1 MLKWRSFA
9 LALIVAILPAALAR
23 SAELKPAT
31 LQEWNE
37 YVHKS
42 TISADKSKTFLWI
55 DESADRQARVQHGE
69 VLVAPVIGRG
79 TQSVQDGLIHDWI
92 GGVFIPGASVQDVR
106 AVLNAYDHYKD
117 IYKPVVT
124 DSKAIPCDG
133 VDQSFSMV
141 WKRHVMF
148 VTAAMQARYLAH
160 EATIDQR
167 HGYSIVDA
175 IEIQQIENYGHR
187 NERALPPDTGNGFIW
202 RIRSIVNYEERD
214 GGLYLQIEAIAL
226 TRGIPS
232 SIEWMV
238 RPVVGRLS
246 IDSLAATLGQTR
258 DAVIKRSASKHTDGV
273 NEPPTPMALMSARR

>member
-1 MLKWRSFA
+1 MLKWKSFA
-9 LALIVAILPAALAR
+9 LALVAILPAALAR

-31 LQEWNE
+31 LHAWNE
-37 YVHKS
+37 YLRES
-42 TISADKSKTFLWI
+42 RAPADTGNAILWI
-55 DESADRQARVQHGE
+55 DESADRRARFQHGE
-69 VLVAPVIGRG
+69 VLVAPVIERG
-79 TQSVQDGLIHDWI
+79 TQNVSDGLIHDWI
-92 GGVFIPGASVQDVR
+92 GGVFIPGASVQDLR
-106 AVLNAYDHYKD
+106 AVLDNYDRYKE
-117 IYKPVVT
+117 IYRPVVT

-133 VDQSFSMV
+133 VDQSFSMI

-175 IEIQQIENYGHR
+175 IEIQQIEDYGHR

-214 GGLYLQIEAIAL
+214 GGVYLQIEAIAL

-246 IDSLAATLGQTR
+246 IDSLTATLGQTR